1 MIATHCENCGRES
14 HCGGNVTMPVNAHD
28 VGIYEVVVC
37 KNCRCDKCTE
47 KKDPKNEL

>member
-28 VGIYEVVVC
+28 VGIYEVYT
-37 KNCRCDKCTE
+37 KS
-47 KKDPKNEL
+47 